1 MDTQKLDFVPSKIA
15 NDMQV
20 RTRQHRN
27 FDKIEGQLVDPKDS
41 AAYQLSISG
50 VLNNLSLWNPFNK
63 AIVKGD
69 IVWLFDN
76 TAFKEAENEEW
87 QAEFIMAVFENEAKC
102 KVADIVTSIASAVGL
117 ADDAEERKTIEQRL
131 MPFLWDIRTART
143 TTVAQGDLSLK
154 LGPSGFNGIA
164 TNVCKL
170 LHHSKGSF
178 TTKKATLD
186 VEGVE
191 GVLSMQTHFALP
203 EGWGIISDIDD
214 TIKVTTT
221 SDPVS
226 ILKETFINSPSPV
239 PGMPELYAGIKSFLP
254 HDTPFFYLS
263 ASPYNLYPFLKD
275 FRDTYYPPGTFILR
289 DSSWKTVTGLL
300 SSLTVGTEEYKVD
313 RMKKINSWL
322 PKRKLIVFGDST
334 QSDPEAYGEI
344 YRTFPGWIRMIF
356 IRKDTNSFAVGLEEK
371 NEPQRFEKAFTGIP
385 REAWHVF
392 ENPDECLDLVKAAVK
407 RNS

>member
-1 MDTQKLDFVPSKIA
+1 MDNQDLDFVPSEVA
-15 NDMQV
+15 NAMQL
-20 RTRQHRN
+20 RTRKHRN
-27 FDKIEGQLVDPKDS
+27 FDGIENQLVDPEGS
-41 AAYQLSISG
+41 LSHQLSISSI
-50 VLNNLSLWNPFNK
+50 LNEISTWNPFAK
-63 AIVKGD
+63 TIVKGD
-69 IVWLFDN
+69 VVWLFDN
-76 TAFKEAENEEW
+76 TAFKEAEHEPW
-87 QAEFIMAVFENEAKC
+87 QAEFIMAVFEGEPKC
-102 KVADIVTSIASAVGL
+102 KVADIVASIASAIGL
-117 ADDAEERKTIEQRL
+117 ADDAEERKTIEERL
-131 MPFLWDIRTART
+131 LPFLWDIQTART

-154 LGPSGFNGIA
+154 LGPSGFNGIS
-164 TNVCKL
+164 TNVLKL
-170 LHHSKGSF
+170 LHNSKASF
-178 TTKKATLD
+178 TTKKTTCD

-191 GVLSMQTHFALP
+191 GVLTMQTHFALP

-214 TIKVTTT
+214 TIKITTT

-254 HDTPFFYLS
+254 HDTPWFYLS
-263 ASPYNLYPFLKD
+263 ASPYNLYPFLKG
-275 FRDTYYPPGTFILR
+275 FRDTYYPSGTFVLR
-289 DSSWKTVTGLL
+289 DSSWKTVSGLL

-356 IRKDTNSFAVGLEEK
+356 IRRDTNAAAFGLAEK

-385 REAWHVF
+385 RDAWHVF
-392 ENPDECLDLVKAAVK
+392 ENPDECLDLVKDAVK

>member
-1 MDTQKLDFVPSKIA
+1 MDNPKVDFVPSEVA

-27 FDKIEGQLVDPKDS
+27 FDKVQGQLVDPQNS
-41 AAYQLSISG
+41 TPYQLSISG
-50 VLNNLSLWNPFNK
+50 VLNNLSLWNPFAK

-76 TAFKEAENEEW
+76 TAFKGAENEEW

-102 KVADIVTSIASAVGL
+102 KVADIVAGIARAIGL

-170 LHHSKGSF
+170 LHHGKGSSSSF
-178 TTKKATLD
+178 TTKKTMLD

-203 EGWGIISDIDD
+203 EGWGIISGMF
-214 TIKVTTT
+214 TNKTGKVFVKLTPLIQILTTQSKSQPPAT
-221 SDPVS
+221 PSASSKKPSS
-226 ILKETFINSPSPV
+226 ILPLQSPECPS
-239 PGMPELYAGIKSFLP
+239 
-254 HDTPFFYLS
+254 
-263 ASPYNLYPFLKD
+263 
-275 FRDTYYPPGTFILR
+275 
-289 DSSWKTVTGLL
+289 
-300 SSLTVGTEEYKVD
+300 
-313 RMKKINSWL
+313 
-322 PKRKLIVFGDST
+322 ST
-334 QSDPEAYGEI
+334 QASKPSS
-344 YRTFPGWIRMIF
+344 RMTRRSSISPHRPTTC
-356 IRKDTNSFAVGLEEK
+356 ILS
-371 NEPQRFEKAFTGIP
+371 
-385 REAWHVF
+385 
-392 ENPDECLDLVKAAVK
+392 
-407 RNS
+407 